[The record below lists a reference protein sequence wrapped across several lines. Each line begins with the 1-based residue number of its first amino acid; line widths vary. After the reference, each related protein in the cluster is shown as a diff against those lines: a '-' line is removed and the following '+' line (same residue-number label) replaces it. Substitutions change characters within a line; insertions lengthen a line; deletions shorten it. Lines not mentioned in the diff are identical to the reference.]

1 MNKFHKF
8 AVTRMLNQI
17 LFKNK
22 KLCSKSNKF
31 SRNIR
36 IDIIEIKKLINKKKK
51 MKKMK
56 MEKI

>member
-1 MNKFHKF
+1 
-8 AVTRMLNQI
+8 MLNQI